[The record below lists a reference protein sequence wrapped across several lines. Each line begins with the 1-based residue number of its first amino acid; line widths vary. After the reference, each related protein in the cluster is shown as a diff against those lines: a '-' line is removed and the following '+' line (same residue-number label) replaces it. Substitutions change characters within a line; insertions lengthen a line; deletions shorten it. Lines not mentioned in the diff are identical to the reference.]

1 MAPRRYVRNLLL
13 LLFALLALGCVANV
27 LIDPYGIFRIFRMT
41 GINAVKP
48 FQENMEQL
56 FKPMEL
62 VRYDP
67 EVVIIGSSTS
77 QFGIDPI
84 TVRRITGAST
94 YNFGID
100 GPTVWEID
108 SFLRFAL
115 RNSRAKEAIV
125 VLDFLMFNGARG
137 RNNSRYNA
145 ERMNGR
151 FAALTR
157 MALTLA
163 IIDDRGV
170 E

>member
-1 MAPRRYVRNLLL
+1 MRNLLL

-84 TVRRITGAST
+84 TVWRITGAST